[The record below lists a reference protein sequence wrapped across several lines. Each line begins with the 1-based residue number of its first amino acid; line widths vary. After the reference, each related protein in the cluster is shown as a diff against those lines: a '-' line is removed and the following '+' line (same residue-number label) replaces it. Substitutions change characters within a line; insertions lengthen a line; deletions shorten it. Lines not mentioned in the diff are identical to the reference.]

1 MRISTGM
8 IFQRGLDAMQKQ
20 QSNLFQ
26 TQQHIAAD
34 KRVIRPSDDPVAASR
49 AVETTQAKALNKQ
62 YADNQSVARDSLA
75 LAESTLG
82 NIGDVLQDARVLLVN
97 ATNGSLTADD
107 RKSLSLDLK
116 AKLDQLI
123 GLANTR
129 DGAGGYLFA
138 GYQEQAQPFTPTAN
152 GAQYNG
158 DQGRRELQVAP
169 GRTLAVSEN
178 GVEIF
183 ERIRQGNGIFV
194 TASTAGNS
202 GTGVIGTGRT
212 LGAPAGDYGFRIEF
226 APHTVTGELSYSV
239 IDTNVTPEVAID
251 TDVPYVSGAAIQ
263 IDVGGATLQVEISGE
278 PADTDSFTIAP
289 AAHQNIFGM
298 LSEAIAALEAPA
310 IDGSARARFNESM
323 ERSLANMD
331 RGLDRVLTVRTS
343 MGASLRELDA
353 LNNVVQDNALH
364 YEERLSELIDLDY
377 AAALTQL
384 VREQMALEAAQLS
397 YQRVTSLSLF
407 NYL

>member
-20 QSNLFQ
+20 QSSLFQ
-26 TQQHIAAD
+26 TQQHIAAN

-62 YADNQSVARDSLA
+62 YADNQAAARDALA
-75 LAESTLG
+75 LGESTLG

-107 RKSLSLDLK
+107 RKSLALDLK

-138 GYQEQAQPFTPTAN
+138 GYQEQAQPFTPTAA

-178 GVEIF
+178 GVELF
-183 ERIRQGNGIFV
+183 ERLREGNGTFV
-194 TASTAGNS
+194 TASATANTGNAAISVGRATGQVS
-202 GTGVIGTGRT
+202 GALQYQVEFALDANGAMTYTIFDSGANVIG
-212 LGAPAGDYGFRIEF
+212 APDQ
-226 APHTVTGELSYSV
+226 
-239 IDTNVTPEVAID
+239 
-251 TDVPYVSGAAIQ
+251 PYTSGAAIS
-263 IDVGGATLQVEISGE
+263 IDTGAGALEFEISGE
-278 PADTDSFTIAP
+278 PAAGDIFTIEP
-289 AAHQNIFGM
+289 AGQKNVFAM
-298 LSEAIAALEAPA
+298 LSEAIAALERPLP
-310 IDGSARARFNESM
+310 DGAARAAFTEDM
-323 ERSLANMD
+323 ARSLQNVDNAF
-331 RGLDRVLTVRTS
+331 DRVLSVRTA

>member
-20 QSNLFQ
+20 QSSLFQ
-26 TQQHIAAD
+26 TQQHIAAN

-62 YADNQSVARDSLA
+62 YADNQAAARDALA
-75 LAESTLG
+75 LGESTLG

-107 RKSLSLDLK
+107 RKSLALDLK

-138 GYQEQAQPFTPTAN
+138 GYQEQAQPFTPTAA

-178 GVEIF
+178 GVELF
-183 ERIRQGNGIFV
+183 ERLREGNGTFV
-194 TASTAGNS
+194 TASATANTGNAAISVGRATGQVS
-202 GTGVIGTGRT
+202 GALQYQVEFALDANGAMTYTIFDSGANVIG
-212 LGAPAGDYGFRIEF
+212 APDQ
-226 APHTVTGELSYSV
+226 
-239 IDTNVTPEVAID
+239 
-251 TDVPYVSGAAIQ
+251 PYTSGAAIS
-263 IDVGGATLQVEISGE
+263 IDTGTGALEFEISGE
-278 PADTDSFTIAP
+278 PAAGDIFTIEP
-289 AAHQNIFGM
+289 AGQKNVFAM
-298 LSEAIAALEAPA
+298 LSEAIAVLERPLP
-310 IDGSARARFNESM
+310 DGAARAAFTEDM
-323 ERSLANMD
+323 ARSLQNVDNAF
-331 RGLDRVLTVRTS
+331 DRVLSVRTA